1 MLQSAGYFS
10 EPKEALYVFQFTVS
24 SGVGVGLV
32 KQGVNVQFGP
42 FLPTLVPSGQIFSS
56 CVQAWGLGLLFRAR
70 YVPPTP
76 NKTKIII
83 MGRRILLN
91 INGFFGGE
99 GSRRYF
105 RLKITNKM
113 REKMLISSIRPKG
126 LIEIFSP

>member
-32 KQGVNVQFGP
+32 GQGVNVQFSP

-70 YVPPTP
+70 YIPPAP
-76 NKTKIII
+76 STKIKKTTTKIS
-83 MGRRILLN
+83 LFD
-91 INGFFGGE
+91 INGFFGG
-99 GSRRYF
+99 GGF
-105 RLKITNKM
+105 
-113 REKMLISSIRPKG
+113 SICG
-126 LIEIFSP
+126 AV